1 MNIHPN
7 IDPQSPALKPEADK
21 PPALNPK
28 EAPSPEQ
35 TLFQADSVQLS
46 QAGMNRTVETA
57 PQNQPIQSDADAAAA
72 ALAAAQQIQTGTPDD
87 LYDWSGMTPD
97 RLKELLS

>member
-1 MNIHPN
+1 MNIHPH
-7 IDPQSPALKPEADK
+7 IDPQSPALKPETEK
-21 PPALNPK
+21 PKVSSPA
-28 EAPSPEQ
+28 EAPNPEQ
-35 TLFQADSVQLS
+35 ALFQADSVQLS

>member
-1 MNIHPN
+1 MNIHPH
-7 IDPQSPALKPEADK
+7 IDPQSPTLKPEAEK
-21 PPALNPK
+21 SKVSSPA

-35 TLFQADSVQLS
+35 ALFQADSVQLS

-72 ALAAAQQIQTGTPDD
+72 ALAAAQQIQTG
-87 LYDWSGMTPD
+87 SVV
-97 RLKELLS
+97 

>member
-7 IDPQSPALKPEADK
+7 IDPQSPALKPEADN
-21 PPALNPK
+21 PPAPSPE

-35 TLFQADSVQLS
+35 ALFQSDSVQLS
-46 QAGMNRTVETA
+46 QVGINRGVETA
-57 PQNQPIQSDADAAAA
+57 PQNQPIQSDADAAKA
-72 ALAAAQQIQTGTPDD
+72 ALATAQQIQTGTPDD